1 MMSDNIFNMSV
12 DFLKAMTSRGILNR
26 KIEIPLKQ
34 LRVLS
39 CFGNNKDIP
48 PCEYLKNSST
58 EGKMICGK
66 CGCGD
71 KKITWLLSD
80 DGSYS
85 KLDYPSLTCPINM
98 PGFSNYESTI
108 EKHPPT
114 RKLLIENLSEE
125 EISKVVVTVN
135 KEE

>member
-48 PCEYLKNSST
+48 SCEYLKNSSV
-58 EGKMICGK
+58 EGKMIQG
-66 CGCGD
+66 
-71 KKITWLLSD
+71 T
-80 DGSYS
+80 
-85 KLDYPSLTCPINM
+85 TQ
-98 PGFSNYESTI
+98 YENAV
-108 EKHPPT
+108 
-114 RKLLIENLSEE
+114 LIAGVIAFALHVIGTMS
-125 EISKVVVTVN
+125 
-135 KEE
+135 